1 MVLKRGNI
9 HLAKLYPSKGHEVGK
24 NRPVLILQTDLLNEV
39 EHTTAIVLP
48 LSTSKVANAY
58 PLRYDINKRDKLM
71 QDSQILCDQIRA
83 IDINRI
89 DKEILS
95 SLTNHELLEIQLRVQ
110 IILDFS

>member
-1 MVLKRGNI
+1 MFKRGDI

-39 EHTTAIVLP
+39 EHTTVIILP
-48 LSTSKVANAY
+48 LSTILVENSY
-58 PLRYDINKRDKLM
+58 PLRFRISSRNNLEEI
-71 QDSQILCDQIRA
+71 SEILCDQIRA

-89 DKEILS
+89 HTKPIA
-95 SLTNHELLEIQLRVQ
+95 SLTKQELLEVEQRVQ